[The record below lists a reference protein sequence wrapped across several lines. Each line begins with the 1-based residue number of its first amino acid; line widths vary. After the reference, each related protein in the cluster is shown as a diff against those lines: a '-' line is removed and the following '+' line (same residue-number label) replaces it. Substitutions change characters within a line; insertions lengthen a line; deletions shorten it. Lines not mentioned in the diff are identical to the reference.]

1 MQQYE
6 RFGVLA
12 LLLLVV
18 TLVAVALLG
27 EDPRDPSRLGELQAQ
42 AAEQPQPAEQHQSSQ
57 AQGRAP
63 GQPRPTSRPQ
73 GERPVPRRGGN
84 RPLAQDP
91 RLGGAEERPV
101 PTAKRRPEPLE
112 QPVERPSQQPSQQLS
127 QDAGPDLSFEQPA
140 PVEPRPWPERAVLP
154 APTAE
159 VAPAAVATQPQPQA
173 LAASAPSRS
182 YTVQP
187 GDCLGT
193 ILQEQCGTVR
203 AQAKVLELNPGLDPD
218 RLRVGQVLRLPLA
231 AAEASFQRPGRIQEV
246 GVLDV
251 VVVEPGDS
259 LYRIL
264 QRERG
269 GRVSIEQVLA
279 SNPGLDPNLLQPG
292 QEIRLPQAGQRRSV
306 PASRYVVRE
315 GDVLGRI
322 AVSLGCTVDELV
334 EANPGLKPNRI
345 RVGQAL
351 LLPPGV
357 GTALAEVR

>member
-42 AAEQPQPAEQHQSSQ
+42 AAEQPQLTPAE
-57 AQGRAP
+57 GRAP
-63 GQPRPTSRPQ
+63 GQPRTTSRPQ

-91 RLGGAEERPV
+91 RLGGAVERPV
-101 PTAKRRPEPLE
+101 PTAKRRQEPAE
-112 QPVERPSQQPSQQLS
+112 QPSQQPS
-127 QDAGPDLSFEQPA
+127 QDAGPDLVLEQPT

-159 VAPAAVATQPQPQA
+159 VAPAAEATQPQA

-218 RLRVGQVLRLPLA
+218 RLRVGQVLRLPAA